1 MAREIFEDLT
11 ARAHELV
18 NHKAPGE
25 FSANTDNYA
34 I

>member
-18 NHKAPGE
+18 NHKAAGE
-25 FSANTDNYA
+25 FSAKTDN
-34 I
+34 